1 LKDKTPGFASK
12 MEEIEMLNKNLQ
24 VDIEVLDNKIT
35 SIQDN
40 ELNAVQYNISSPDVE
55 KTKLKQS
62 KQSLTKT

>member
-1 LKDKTPGFASK
+1 
-12 MEEIEMLNKNLQ
+12 MLNKNLQ

-40 ELNAVQYNISSPDVE
+40 ELNAVQYNVSSPDVE